1 MSTVL
6 LKHCNYSIFNK
17 ILYKKSQL
25 YPISAEQLSNDTS
38 CFIPGECQNSS
49 FLQEAITLGENSCLH
64 YCQRMPECRWFTYHP
79 ENSLCVAMS
88 DCVSLDESKNAVSGQ
103 TQCPDLDNQC
113 WVKGI
118 CKGTLLLEVSWWEYT
133 TILAMVKMVSGKNSF
148 VHLVYISQHN
158 FIKTLAFM
166 LSRWPNLLYM
176 LAVYFPNWPCVGLN
190 HSHCTNGQFCVLIV
204 FFFLAWKLLIFSFH
218 VVNCPMVQAQPNLI
232 LSYWYLK

>member
-17 ILYKKSQL
+17 ILCKNHNYIQF
-25 YPISAEQLSNDTS
+25 ISS

-64 YCQRMPECRWFTYHP
+64 YCERMPECRWFTYHP

-118 CKGTLLLEVSWWEYT
+118 CKGTLLLEVSW
-133 TILAMVKMVSGKNSF
+133 
-148 VHLVYISQHN
+148 
-158 FIKTLAFM
+158 
-166 LSRWPNLLYM
+166 
-176 LAVYFPNWPCVGLN
+176 
-190 HSHCTNGQFCVLIV
+190 
-204 FFFLAWKLLIFSFH
+204 
-218 VVNCPMVQAQPNLI
+218 
-232 LSYWYLK
+232 